1 MRRSEVYDSK
11 ELPWAEG
18 LFKVINCERSLDER
32 LSLAPR
38 SRLHMGMYMT
48 ALVVI
53 KILIVGA
60 LLGGFVMFTVFRG
73 KHQVADGKKINVFA
87 TVFNFLLWLVSLG
100 AAAMICFWFVTKF
113 LA

>member
-1 MRRSEVYDSK
+1 MHRSEVYDSK
-11 ELPWAEG
+11 KVAWTEAP
-18 LFKVINCERSLDER
+18 FKVRYCERSSVVQ
-32 LSLAPR
+32 LSRAAC
-38 SRLHMGMYMT
+38 SRLLMEMYMT

-73 KHQVADGKKINVFA
+73 KHQIADGKKINVFS

-100 AAAMICFWFVTKF
+100 AGAMICFWFITKF

>member
-1 MRRSEVYDSK
+1 MAANS
-11 ELPWAEG
+11 
-18 LFKVINCERSLDER
+18 C
-32 LSLAPR
+32 
-38 SRLHMGMYMT
+38 LHMGTYMT

-60 LLGGFVMFTVFRG
+60 LLGGFVMFIVFRG
-73 KHQVADGKKINVFA
+73 KHQVADGKKINAFV

-100 AAAMICFWFVTKF
+100 AGAMICFWFVTKF

>member
-1 MRRSEVYDSK
+1 
-11 ELPWAEG
+11 
-18 LFKVINCERSLDER
+18 
-32 LSLAPR
+32 
-38 SRLHMGMYMT
+38 MGMYMT

-73 KHQVADGKKINVFA
+73 KHQVADGKKINVFS

-100 AAAMICFWFVTKF
+100 AGAMICFWFVTKF

>member
-1 MRRSEVYDSK
+1 MHRSEVYDSK
-11 ELPWAEG
+11 ELAWVEAP
-18 LFKVINCERSLDER
+18 FKVLNCERSSAEQLSRAAWPR
-32 LSLAPR
+32 LL
-38 SRLHMGMYMT
+38 MGMYMT

-73 KHQVADGKKINVFA
+73 KHQVADGKKINVFS

-100 AAAMICFWFVTKF
+100 AGAMICFWFVTKF